1 MAEVRRM
8 VNKDR
13 FDYLLVESTGV
24 FELISESVTFF
35 FRNQL
40 GSALEDIS
48 RLDTMVTVVKTAKC
62 RADRQSK

>member
-8 VNKDR
+8 VNEDR
-13 FDYLLVESTGV
+13 FDYLIVEPTGV
-24 FELISESVTFF
+24 SELISLLVTFF

-40 GSALEDIS
+40 GSALEDIA